1 MKATCLVFALLTAG
15 ASSVA
20 MADAGLDLARA
31 KNCMA
36 CHSVQNKVVGPAY
49 KDVAA
54 KYAGQNGAEA
64 KLVQKVMKGGS
75 GTWGPVPMPANTQV
89 SEAEAH
95 TLVKWVLS
103 QK

>member
-15 ASSVA
+15 ASSA
-20 MADAGLDLARA
+20 AFADAGLDLARA

-36 CHSVQNKVVGPAY
+36 CHSVQNKVVGPSF

-54 KYAGQNGAEA
+54 KYAGQKGAED
-64 KLVQKVMKGGS
+64 KLVQKILKGGS

-89 SEAEAH
+89 SDAEAR
-95 TLVKWVLS
+95 TLVKWIMA